1 MADFVVAVFVAEV
14 SVVVLD
20 AVAVLGA
27 VAAVAAVSAVVAV
40 LASVL
45 AALASVSVLFNWLA
59 FWKILFHKESAP
71 AWTCAI
77 RGTSLLWLS

>member
-20 AVAVLGA
+20 AVAVLG
-27 VAAVAAVSAVVAV
+27 AVAAVSAVVAV